1 MPSRR
6 AAPAL
11 TPKPVA
17 RNIFH
22 RRQTAQIFCVSL
34 HRLFDAKFNSL
45 TSKQKASS
53 VGAIRVQDGAR
64 LVRI

>member
-1 MPSRR
+1 MPPRR
-6 AAPAL
+6 AAPKLAL
-11 TPKPVA
+11 RPMA
-17 RNIFH
+17 RNKFH
-22 RRQTAQIFCVSL
+22 SRQIAQIFCVSL